1 MARDIDP
8 DEDRSEVLVTG
19 FENENLSEGEESEA
33 DLEEMQ
39 TQQRRWGTGR
49 PLEEEGGVA
58 ETGT

>member
-8 DEDRSEVLVTG
+8 DEDRSEELLTG
-19 FENENLSEGEESEA
+19 FENENLSEGEEAEA
-33 DLEEMQ
+33 DVEEVQ

-49 PLEEEGGVA
+49 PLEEEGGAA